1 VLWLFGARRSQQLNS
16 TCFVYREG
24 HRMGSAMQREIVQ
37 RAFHGPADPEVT
49 AITHGKGAW
58 PVSEPMAQYLFRL
71 ILALRPRS
79 VLKFG
84 AGWSS
89 AVIGRALSRVDQG
102 GRLTSLDS
110 TDRFCGTPW
119 KEVRRLPNVDPVLSI
134 SDLRLRVGLEGL
146 SYTYAAIA
154 QVAARRGPFDFLFID
169 APPGV
174 YGRYG
179 TVFSVKRHLVPGAVI
194 VLDDA
199 ARSDEIAAVK
209 KWARLLGGLECQ
221 VHDTAFSRGWPPAR
235 SIGRRFSTPRVR
247 AGLIP
252 QRQPIAKQEE
262 IGSSRANE
270 SRTGAGPDHG
280 QKAGSP
286 AGEARLR

>member
-1 VLWLFGARRSQQLNS
+1 MCYRADQFPPAISESLPQPRSPVVLWLFGARRSQQLNS

-79 VLKFG
+79 VLEFG

-89 AVIGRALSRVDQG
+89 AVIARALSRVDQG

-221 VHDTAFSRGWPPAR
+221 VHDTAFSRGIAVLTVERALRQTFRLRPFLR
-235 SIGRRFSTPRVR
+235 SMVDQYRLYRVR
-247 AGLIP
+247 RP
-252 QRQPIAKQEE
+252 
-262 IGSSRANE
+262 SRA
-270 SRTGAGPDHG
+270 
-280 QKAGSP
+280 
-286 AGEARLR
+286 